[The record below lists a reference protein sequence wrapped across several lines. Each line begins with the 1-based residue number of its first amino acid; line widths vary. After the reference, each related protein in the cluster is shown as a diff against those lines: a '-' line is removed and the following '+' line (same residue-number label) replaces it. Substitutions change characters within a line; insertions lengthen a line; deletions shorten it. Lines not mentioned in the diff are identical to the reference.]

1 MAFNTKPVEGYQLKK
16 NCKEEMHKANTK
28 ILKAE
33 FIKGV
38 VGDDYSLKDDLPQ
51 IAFFGRS
58 NVGKS
63 SVINSLVG
71 RKNLVK
77 VSKVPGKTREAN
89 FFRINNSFC
98 FVDFPGYGYAKRSIK
113 ERNKMIKRIFWYVE
127 HSNVKPE
134 AVFLIID
141 SKVGLTVLDRD
152 MIKIL
157 VENKH
162 QVIIVANKIDKL
174 KKVAREKQ
182 LSSIKEEMP
191 YITVLPYSAKTKEGK
206 DELIEKIMSFV

>member
-1 MAFNTKPVEGYQLKK
+1 M
-16 NCKEEMHKANTK
+16 K

-33 FIKGV
+33 FAKGV
-38 VGDDYSLKDDLPQ
+38 LGDDYSLRDNLPQ

-58 NVGKS
+58 NAGKS
-63 SVINSLVG
+63 SVINSLVD
-71 RKNLVK
+71 KKDLVK

-89 FFRINNSFC
+89 FFRINNSFY

-113 ERNKMIKRIFWYVE
+113 DRNKTIKRIFWYVE
-127 HSNVKPE
+127 HSNVRPK

-141 SKVGLTVLDRD
+141 AKVGLTVLDHE

-157 VENKH
+157 EENKH

-174 KKVAREKQ
+174 GKIAAEKQ
-182 LSSIKEEMP
+182 LSFIQKEAP
-191 YITVLPYSAKTKEGK
+191 YTSVLPYSAKTKEGK
-206 DELIEKIMSFV
+206 GELIEKIMSFV

>member
-1 MAFNTKPVEGYQLKK
+1 MDME
-16 NCKEEMHKANTK
+16 

-33 FIKGV
+33 FVKGV
-38 VGDDYSLKDDLPQ
+38 IGDDYSLRDNLSQ

-63 SVINSLVG
+63 SVINSLVNK
-71 RKNLVK
+71 KNLVK
-77 VSKVPGKTREAN
+77 VGKVPGKTREAN
-89 FFRINNSFC
+89 FFRINDSFY

-113 ERNKMIKRIFWYVE
+113 DRNKTIKRIFWYVK
-127 HSNVKPE
+127 HSNVRPK

-141 SKVGLTVLDRD
+141 IKVGLTVLDYE

-157 VENKH
+157 EENKH
-162 QVIIVANKIDKL
+162 QVVIVVNKIDKL
-174 KKVAREKQ
+174 GKIAAEKQ
-182 LSSIKEEMP
+182 FSLIQKEVSHMS
-191 YITVLPYSAKTKEGK
+191 VLPYSAKTKKGK